1 MQVAKPN
8 HVARAPRGKEVEDLT
23 PEEIRT
29 ALAQSIPISEIEG
42 GNKYAEISKG
52 LKGTLEGI
60 FILKDGKQI
69 EDIPVSEIV
78 EKLKEQADV
87 DAIIFDGIIT
97 GRLVDAAVELGVS
110 TLIGERI
117 AESVRVPNTVKVK
130 TFKNL

>member
-1 MQVAKPN
+1 M
-8 HVARAPRGKEVEDLT
+8 
-23 PEEIRT
+23 
-29 ALAQSIPISEIEG
+29 
-42 GNKYAEISKG
+42 
-52 LKGTLEGI
+52 KGTLEGI

-78 EKLKEQADV
+78 EKLKDQADV
-87 DAIIFDGIIT
+87 DAIIFDGIVT